1 MKNPMKPRTELKHKL
16 LWYVENYGLSL
27 NTVRRNRALLDHPE
41 ALLAQ
46 LLSSRG
52 PTANINELAEYLNE
66 HPDSTW

>member
-1 MKNPMKPRTELKHKL
+1 
-16 LWYVENYGLSL
+16 
-27 NTVRRNRALLDHPE
+27 LLDHPE

-52 PTANINELAEYLNE
+52 PTANINQLAEYLNE

>member
-1 MKNPMKPRTELKHKL
+1 MKTASKSRTELKHKL

-27 NTVRRNRALLDHPE
+27 NTVRRNRELLDHPE

-52 PTANINELAEYLNE
+52 PTANINQLADYLNE